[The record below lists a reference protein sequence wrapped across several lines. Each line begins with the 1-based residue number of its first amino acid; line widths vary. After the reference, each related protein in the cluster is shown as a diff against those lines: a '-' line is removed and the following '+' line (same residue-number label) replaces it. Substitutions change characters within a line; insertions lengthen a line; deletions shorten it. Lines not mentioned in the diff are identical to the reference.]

1 MSRDP
6 VLDFYN
12 ESNRTDHPNWD
23 FDTTGYLERSMSETL
38 YWIKQAI
45 LTDESED
52 TQA

>member
-12 ESNRTDHPNWD
+12 QSNRTDHENWD
-23 FDTTGYLERSMSETL
+23 FDITGYLERSMSETF

-45 LTDESED
+45 REDESND
-52 TQA
+52 TQT